1 MSKTIILLKKKL
13 HYKLRIYNRKS
24 YLEPNSSID
33 TQILGILSG
42 KTHHQIKLKPLGE
55 VWP

>member
-24 YLEPNSSID
+24 YLEPTSSID

>member
-1 MSKTIILLKKKL
+1 MSETTILLKKKL
-13 HYKLRIYNRKS
+13 HYKPRIYNRKS

-33 TQILGILSG
+33 TQFVGILSG

-55 VWP
+55 VWQ

>member
-1 MSKTIILLKKKL
+1 MSKTIFFKKKL
-13 HYKLRIYNRKS
+13 HYKPRVYTIKS

-33 TQILGILSG
+33 TQFLRILSG